1 MKMIRIALLAAA
13 LIVLGGVPGLTQSG
27 QDLFQQALVKEQA
40 DGDLGAAIAL
50 YQRIVRDFAGDRTLA
65 AKALVQMGRCH
76 EKLGTR
82 EAQKAYEQVLKEYA
96 DQAEAVGYARAR
108 LVVLRQSSSEP
119 AEPTIRAR
127 RLLAGDYPGMVDFS
141 GGPTPDGRS
150 LVYVDSATD
159 KNLAIR
165 NLETGTSR
173 LITNRGSEKG
183 YMAYVDIVSP
193 DGRRVAYAWVP
204 QASREQPSARTELW
218 VVGMDGSGDRILRGE
233 RSIYP
238 GSWSRDGR
246 HIAAVIQRSEDL
258 DTEIAWISVEDG
270 SKTTLTTFHY
280 PGRFNPGLS
289 HSPDDRFVAV
299 DFPVEKDSARG
310 DICLLSTK
318 GGSVLPLVDHP
329 ADDRLIGWVPGTN
342 ELLFTSDRSGN
353 RDLWAIRV
361 GADGRAGEAR
371 PLRRGVGE
379 MDAMG
384 FTQDGSL
391 FYFVYTLQYNIFIA
405 PFDESSGQVRVNE
418 AKPLGGRGS
427 SNRPSWSPNGEY
439 LAFARRRP
447 AAPGRPSTEIVYV
460 LNTKTGE
467 EHSLLEHIAPA
478 VTGGPTWFPDG
489 RSLLLLGMLQT
500 EMNRGKVPSVA
511 YRVDLA
517 TGGATRLFEFP
528 PDHLWWMRIGLR
540 ASPGGDGVIY
550 THNGRLVLHHL
561 QSATEEELYRDPD
574 LGGFRLSPDGSELV
588 FKIKGPA
595 VPDSRAQVSQQGTR
609 LMVIPSRGG
618 EAREL
623 VGIERPPRDVSIVG
637 STSDGRYLLFIQR
650 DQRVTAVM
658 RVPWKGGKAERLW
671 ETRERLRELSPSP
684 DGQRVAYWTRENEA
698 EIWVLEN
705 IKEALARAR

>member
-1 MKMIRIALLAAA
+1 MKTIRIGLLATA
-13 LIVLGGVPGLTQSG
+13 LTVLGSALALTQSG

-40 DGDLGAAIAL
+40 DGDLRAAIAL
-50 YQRIVRDFAGDRTLA
+50 YQRIVRGFAGDRILA
-65 AKALVQMGRCH
+65 AKALVQMGQCH
-76 EKLGTR
+76 EKLGSGDAR
-82 EAQKAYEQVLKEYA
+82 KAYEQVLKEYA
-96 DQAEAVGYARAR
+96 DQAEAAGYARAR
-108 LVVLRQSSSEP
+108 LAAMRQPPPE
-119 AEPTIRAR
+119 AGEPTIRAR
-127 RLLAGDYPGMVDFS
+127 RLLAGHYGDAVDFS

-150 LVYVDSATD
+150 LVYVDSTG

-165 NLETGTSR
+165 NLETGASR

-183 YMAYVDIVSP
+183 YMAYFEIVSP
-193 DGRRVAYAWVP
+193 DGRRVAYAWQP
-204 QASREQPSARTELW
+204 QASPEQPSARMELW

-246 HIAAVIQRSEDL
+246 HIAAVIQRTEDL
-258 DTEIAWISVEDG
+258 DTEIAWIPVEDG

-280 PGRFNPGLS
+280 PGRFYPGLS

-299 DFPVEKDSARG
+299 DFPVEKDSARR
-310 DICLLSTK
+310 DISLLSTK
-318 GGSVLPLVDHP
+318 GGGVLPLVDHP
-329 ADDRLIGWVPGTN
+329 AEDRLIGWIPGTN
-342 ELLFTSDRSGN
+342 DVLFSSDRSGN
-353 RDLWAIRV
+353 QDLWAIRV
-361 GADGRAGEAR
+361 GADGRAGEPR
-371 PLRRGVGE
+371 PVRRGVGE
-379 MDAMG
+379 LDAMG

-391 FYFVYTLQYNIFIA
+391 FYSVYTLQNNIFIA
-405 PFDESSGQVRVNE
+405 PFDESSGQVKVNE

-427 SNRPSWSPNGEY
+427 NNRPSWSPNGEY
-439 LAFARRRP
+439 LAFGRRRP
-447 AAPGRPSTEIVYV
+447 AAPGRQSEEIVYV

-467 EHSLLEHIAPA
+467 ERSLVEHIAPA
-478 VTGGPTWFPDG
+478 TTGGPTWFPDG
-489 RSLLLLGMLQT
+489 RSLLLLGMPQT

-528 PDHLWWMRIGLR
+528 PDNLWWLRIGLV
-540 ASPGGDGVIY
+540 ASPGGDGVIC

-561 QSATEEELYRDPD
+561 QSASEEELYRDPD
-574 LGGFRLSPDGSELV
+574 LVGFHLSPDGSELV

-595 VPDSRAQVSQQGTR
+595 VPDSRAQVPQQGTR
-609 LMVIPSRGG
+609 FMIIPSRGG

-623 VGIERPPRDVSIVG
+623 VGIERPPQDVSILG
-637 STSDGRYLLFIQR
+637 STSDGRYLLFVQR

-671 ETRERLRELSPSP
+671 ETQERLRNLSPSP
-684 DGQRVAYWTRENEA
+684 DGRRVAYWTQENEA
-698 EIWVLEN
+698 EIWVMEN